1 MSYINPRI
9 LLKLKDYHKYNSK
22 KFQDNLIIGIK
33 IPPSDIFNLLYMSS
47 IKENNYIAKH
57 IIENIKI
64 NIPNKELTCLLINN
78 PELIE
83 IFI

>member
-9 LLKLKDYHKYNSK
+9 LLKLKDYNKYISK